1 MPHSIQVLGLELIP
15 VYRESACRWS
25 CPDLLQERGMADS
38 RTMTSWLLIQCSD
51 HLHILDNWSNYSRS
65 ISASSHSIALT
76 TIILAFK
83 SFSFQPLSISLLF
96 CYSYDYTRVTLFAN
110 YKLKLINLQ
119 SDSRATEHNE
129 KFGVNNG
136 EREERAIMLV
146 WGRAPSSIQ
155 GPGQKGQGQSP
166 LKLKGF

>member
-1 MPHSIQVLGLELIP
+1 M
-15 VYRESACRWS
+15 
-25 CPDLLQERGMADS
+25 
-38 RTMTSWLLIQCSD
+38 
-51 HLHILDNWSNYSRS
+51 
-65 ISASSHSIALT
+65 
-76 TIILAFK
+76 
-83 SFSFQPLSISLLF
+83 
-96 CYSYDYTRVTLFAN
+96 TLFAN

-166 LKLKGF
+166 LKLKGFSFWTSGSGKFALFSVLCSIECIPSIVHFNFFVLEVKLQLSFFSSAPAPE